1 MNRATAMAGGGDPR
15 GAKLPIKGHIK
26 IGKKGEI
33 RKSSKPGG
41 NDWQPPMK
49 LDHFVITTLE
59 RDKDNNFVRDD
70 ALHKVLAE
78 KYGERPTV
86 LPIQLIYND
95 LELNYSDYLGA
106 WRGKTRWCFSDGCTG
121 LAERLIGDGPNYGT
135 ERQEVACPCER
146 LTDTAYSKADKCKP
160 HGRLDCIIEGA
171 LTVGGVYRFDTTSW
185 GTCEGLE
192 SSLDFIRKV
201 TGGRLAGLPLNLTIS
216 KQTKTNPATNQP
228 VEVYIVGVEYRGS
241 LEELR
246 LSMIRQLEADRSFFT
261 RIAAIEAK
269 VPRNNIR
276 DLNEEEQVDLAEE
289 FHPDAV
295 AETAQTSKAE
305 SERGGV
311 GSGAKENKHQEA
323 AAGES
328 VTSGTAGQI
337 SQNHANASTGVR
349 TDSQPIATNSEQEQ
363 RPQQATPKN
372 APAPKSPI
380 IDIDKVF

>member
-1 MNRATAMAGGGDPR
+1 MAGGGEPR
-15 GAKLPIKGHIK
+15 GSKLPIKGHIK
-26 IGKKGEI
+26 IGKKGEV

-41 NDWQPPMK
+41 DDWQPPLK

-78 KYGERPTV
+78 KGYGERPTV

-95 LELNYSDYLGA
+95 LELNYADYLGA
-106 WRGKTRWCFSDGCTG
+106 WRGKTRWCFSDGCSG

-135 ERQEVACPCER
+135 ERQEVACPCDR
-146 LTDTAYSKADKCKP
+146 LTDPSYSKPDKCKP

-201 TGGRLAGLPLNLTIS
+201 TGGRLAGLPLNLTLS
-216 KQTKTNPATNQP
+216 KQTKTNPTTNKP

-269 VPRNNIR
+269 VPRNNLHNL
-276 DLNEEEQVDLAEE
+276 DEEEEVDLAEE

-295 AETAQTSKAE
+295 AETAQPPQDK
-305 SERGGV
+305 SERGGAV
-311 GSGAKENKHQEA
+311 SSAGKENEHDEA
-323 AAGES
+323 AASTPGPTTDAQDKPLGED
-328 VTSGTAGQI
+328 
-337 SQNHANASTGVR
+337 ASTRVATKR
-349 TDSQPIATNSEQEQ
+349 QPIATDSEQQKQ
-363 RPQQATPKN
+363 RLRQATPKSET
-372 APAPKSPI
+372 APKNPI